1 MISKFSVKK
10 PYTVIVGVVLVI
22 ILGIVSFTKMTT
34 DLLPSMELPYA
45 IVMTTYQGASPET
58 VETTV
63 TRPVEQSMATI
74 SNIKEVNSISSEN
87 MSMVVLE
94 FEGDTDMNAV
104 SLDMREKLDM
114 IKGYWPDEVG
124 NPTIMKLNPDM
135 MPVMVTAMD
144 SDELST
150 SELSELINDKIA
162 PSIEAVDGVASVST
176 TGLVEEQINAIISEK
191 KIDKLNKKIQKALN
205 GQFEEAQN
213 KIDQAKAQ
221 MESGKNT
228 LDAQRSKVN
237 TQLAKAQTALT
248 DGQLTLAQKEV
259 EVTSAITNLKTQ
271 KTTLQATQK
280 LLSQQIS
287 KMEEQ
292 IKGLSGTA
300 KLQMAA
306 QINELKEQK
315 KTADQSVKT
324 IDKNLKALQK
334 ALKQVQQG
342 KKEINAK
349 LTEFSIQSASANQKM
364 TTGEIQ
370 LAQGESQLQSSQQKL
385 DESKKQAEAAADIKD
400 KLTVENVKALLTAQN
415 FEMPAGYITENNVQY
430 LVRVGDKAENLKEL
444 QNMELMDL
452 GIDGIPPIKLSD
464 VADVAV
470 VDNSDDI
477 YCRVNGNNGVILSV
491 QKQNNY
497 STADVAHRI
506 EDKMAELTKEN
517 KGFHYVNIMDQGIY
531 IDMVTGSVIDNLL
544 MGAGLAII
552 ILLLFLKDIKPTFVI
567 ACSIPLSVVFAV
579 VLMYF
584 SGITLNVISLSG
596 LALGVGMLVD
606 NSIVVIENIY
616 RLRKEGVPVKEAA
629 IVGAKGVAGA
639 ITSSTLTTISVFLPI
654 VFTTGIT
661 KQLFVDMGLT
671 IGYSLVA
678 SLIVAVTFVPMMS
691 AGVLHKVTAKDNRVI
706 DKLQNFYQKLMG
718 PIFGHKILAV
728 VITMA
733 LFVGS
738 IAGVSKIGTSLIPSM
753 DSTQMTLSLKMPVGS
768 SMEET
773 ASMTDT
779 VLEKVKGISDVKSV
793 AAMIVSDSS
802 SGMGTS
808 TGSSAKDESSMYILL
823 KEKKKKTNKEIK
835 NEILKRTKKFDCE
848 ILVQESSMDM
858 SALGGSGISIEVKG
872 NDLEKLREIGQDI
885 AAIVEKTKGTKNVTD
900 GSEETT
906 PDIHIT
912 VNKKKASEYGLTV
925 ASVYQQLSAKLKD
938 ATQATTVSLNEKE
951 FSVNVGNSAKNT
963 MTRNGLKNFKLTG
976 TVGGQSK
983 EVELDDIASLRTTDS
998 LSAIS
1003 RNQQERTLN
1012 VTAELKDG
1020 YNIGKVSQNVQ
1031 KNLKKYK
1038 MPKGYSY
1045 SMGGELESIQ
1055 DTTQQIGLML
1065 VLAVAFMYLIMV
1077 AQFQSLKSPFIILF
1091 TIPMA
1096 FTGGFLGLLI
1106 AGKDLSAIAMIGFV
1120 MLSGIIVNNGI
1131 VLVDTINQ
1139 LRDEGYAFEDAI
1151 LTAGTM
1157 RIRPIL
1163 MTALTTILGLS
1174 TMAMGLGQGAEMMQ
1188 PMAIVTIGG
1197 LIYGTLL
1204 TLLVVPCIYGL
1215 FHRRD
1220 QDGKRKGLIG
1230 RIKGIFRK
1238 RTEKQM

>member
-63 TRPVEQSMATI
+63 TKPVEQSMATI

-87 MSMVVLE
+87 MSMVVME

-150 SELSELINDKIA
+150 SELSDLINDKIA
-162 PSIEAVDGVASVST
+162 PSIEAVDGVASVSS
-176 TGLVEEQINAIISEK
+176 TGLVKEQINAIINEK
-191 KIDKLNKKIQKALN
+191 KIEKLNNKIQKALN

-228 LDAQRSKVN
+228 LDVQRSKAN
-237 TQLAKAQTALT
+237 TQLAKAQTALS
-248 DGQLTLAQKEV
+248 DGQMSLAQKEV
-259 EVTSAITNLKTQ
+259 EVTSAITSLKTQ
-271 KTTLQATQK
+271 RTALNVTLKA
-280 LLSQQIS
+280 LNQQIQ

-292 IKGLSGTA
+292 IKVLDGA
-300 KLQMAA
+300 EKLQMAA
-306 QINELKEQK
+306 QVNELKKQQ
-315 KTADQSVKT
+315 KTAKQSLETMDQ
-324 IDKNLKALQK
+324 NLKSLQK
-334 ALKQVQQG
+334 ALKQIQQG
-342 KKEINAK
+342 KKEIRTK
-349 LTEFSIQSASANQKM
+349 LTEFSVQSAAANQKM

-370 LAQGESQLQSSQQKL
+370 LAQGESKLETSQQKL
-385 DESKKQAEAAADIKD
+385 DESKKQAEAAANIKD

-415 FEMPAGYITENNVQY
+415 FEMPAGYITEDNVQY

-444 QNMELMDL
+444 QDMELLDL
-452 GIDGIPPIKLSD
+452 GIDGVLPIKLSD

-470 VDNSDDI
+470 IDNANDI

-506 EDKMAELTKEN
+506 EEKMKELTKTN
-517 KGFHYVNIMDQGIY
+517 QGFHYVNIMDQGVY

-544 MGAGLAII
+544 MGAALAII
-552 ILLLFLKDIKPTFVI
+552 ILLLFLKDIRPTFVI

-639 ITSSTLTTISVFLPI
+639 ITSSTLTTVSVFLPI

-661 KQLFVDMGLT
+661 RQLFVDMGLT
-671 IGYSLVA
+671 IGYSLLA

-691 AGVLHKVTAKDNRVI
+691 AGVLHKVTEKDNHLIQKV
-706 DKLQNFYQKLMG
+706 QNLYQRIMG
-718 PIFGHKILAV
+718 PIFRHKVLAV
-728 VITMA
+728 LLTMA

-738 IAGVSKIGTSLIPSM
+738 IAGAANLGTSLIPSM
-753 DSTQMTLSLKMPVGS
+753 DSTQMTLSLKMPTGS

-779 VLEKVKGISDVKSV
+779 VLQKVKEIKDVESV
-793 AAMIVSDSS
+793 AAMISSDSS
-802 SGMGTS
+802 SGMASTS
-808 TGSSAKDESSMYILL
+808 TGSAKDQSSMYILL
-823 KEKKKKTNKEIK
+823 KEDKKKTNKEIK
-835 NEILKRTKKFDCE
+835 NEILRKTKKFDCE
-848 ILVQESSMDM
+848 IQVQESSMDM

-872 NDLEKLREIGQDI
+872 NDLEKLREIGQDL
-885 AAIVEKTKGTKNVTD
+885 AQIVEKTKGTKNVTD

-906 PDIHIT
+906 PDIHVT
-912 VNKKKASEYGLTV
+912 VNKKKASKYGLTV
-925 ASVYQQLSAKLKD
+925 ASVYQQLNAQLKD
-938 ATQATTVSLNEKE
+938 ASQATTISLDEKE
-951 FSVNVGNSAKNT
+951 FSVNVGNRAKNT
-963 MTRNGLKNFKLTG
+963 MTRDGLKKFKLTG

-983 EVELDDIASLRTTDS
+983 EVRLDDVASLRTSDS
-998 LSAIS
+998 LSSIS
-1003 RNQQERTLN
+1003 RNQQERMLT

-1020 YNIGKVSQNVQ
+1020 YNIGKVSQAVQ
-1031 KNLKKYK
+1031 KNLTKYK

-1045 SMGGELESIQ
+1045 SMGGEIESIQ

-1065 VLAVAFMYLIMV
+1065 LLAVAFMYLIMV

-1096 FTGGFLGLLI
+1096 FTGGFLGLLL

-1139 LRDEGYAFEDAI
+1139 LREQGYAFEDAI

-1174 TMAMGLGQGAEMMQ
+1174 TMAMGFGQGAEMMQ

-1215 FHRRD
+1215 FHRK
-1220 QDGKRKGLIG
+1220 GKEEKKKGVL
-1230 RIKGIFRK
+1230 KFLQK
-1238 RTEKQM
+1238 Y